1 MLTEFIFGSDSDL
14 IMRALL
20 QLVSQDQPSWLLLP
34 LQSMLSRLIVEH
46 GQVPGPLPWS
56 ACLPFKYLWV
66 SYVRSS
72 RETAVPIN

>member
-46 GQVPGPLPWS
+46 DQVLGPLPSS
-56 ACLPFKYLWV
+56 ACLPCTSQCISFL
-66 SYVRSS
+66 RSAL
-72 RETAVPIN
+72 ETALSIN